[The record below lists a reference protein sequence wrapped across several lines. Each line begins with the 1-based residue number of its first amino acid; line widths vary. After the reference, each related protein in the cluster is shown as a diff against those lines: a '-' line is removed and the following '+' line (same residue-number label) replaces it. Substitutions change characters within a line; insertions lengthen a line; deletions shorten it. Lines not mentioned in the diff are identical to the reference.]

1 MRKTRAPLL
10 GLVTA
15 LKTLRANHDAASA
28 DEVEGVEKEKQ
39 RRRNNQPFGKLII
52 YLGS

>member
-1 MRKTRAPLL
+1 MRKTRAPPLAW
-10 GLVTA
+10 VTA

-28 DEVEGVEKEKQ
+28 DEAAGVEKEKQ
-39 RRRNNQPFGKLII
+39 RRRNNQPVGQLII